1 MSVRQEVRT
10 PLCLPAQVDVEI
22 QVQMQNLVSF
32 LASRGFAADSPT
44 RREHGLLRDCNLQR
58 LLQELVPWRQECS
71 KPSTQAARRWTATP
85 SSRMAVAEHRTAVD
99 YNDETQL
106 TSDLPTDT
114 NKRFVGWRVTPAG
127 PTKGKPELGQDRHA

>member
-10 PLCLPAQVDVEI
+10 PLCLPTQVDVEI

-32 LASRGFAADSPT
+32 LASRGFGADSPT
-44 RREHGLLRDCNLQR
+44 RKEHGLLRDCNLQR
-58 LLQELVPWRQECS
+58 LLQELVPWRQECF
-71 KPSTQAARRWTATP
+71 KPSTQAARGWTATP

-106 TSDLPTDT
+106 TLNMPTDT
-114 NKRFVGWRVTPAG
+114 SKRVVGGRVAHAG
-127 PTKGKPELGQDRHA
+127 PA